1 MPAFLARVAAIAFL
15 LLAPFQ
21 PVLAGEGEGNFI
33 QLSDIDLMRLLPPPP
48 AQDGPITKAEL
59 AEVLSLQQS
68 AGQARIDQA
77 AADAEETVFRFAYQ
91 LFPQLTAEKV
101 PLAAAF
107 FKKLSDDEGL
117 VIDDA
122 KDKWKRPRPFLAD
135 DRIKALAK
143 RSTSGAYPSGHTAFG
158 TLVGIALADMIPE
171 KKAEIFARTE
181 DYAWSRMVAGLHYR
195 SDLLASRMAGTA
207 MMAIMMKN
215 QKFRAEAAAAKTEL
229 RTALGL

>member
-1 MPAFLARVAAIAFL
+1 MPAFLARIAAIAFL
-15 LLAPFQ
+15 VLAPLQ
-21 PVLAGEGEGNFI
+21 VAIAGEGHFI
-33 QLSDIDLMRLLPPPP
+33 QLSDIDLLRLLPPPP
-48 AQDGPITKAEL
+48 PQDGAVTKAEL
-59 AEVLSLQQS
+59 AEVLSLQQG

-77 AADAEETVFRFAYQ
+77 AADAEETLFRFAYQ
-91 LFPQLTAEKV
+91 LFPSLTAQKV

-107 FKKLSDDEGL
+107 FQKLSDDEGL

-143 RSTSGAYPSGHTAFG
+143 RSTSGAYPSGHTTFG
-158 TLVGIALADMIPE
+158 TLVGIVLADMIPE

-181 DYAWSRMVAGLHYR
+181 DYGFSRMVAGLHYR

-207 MMAIMMKN
+207 MVALMMRN
-215 QKFRAEAAAAKTEL
+215 DKFKAEAAAVKAEL